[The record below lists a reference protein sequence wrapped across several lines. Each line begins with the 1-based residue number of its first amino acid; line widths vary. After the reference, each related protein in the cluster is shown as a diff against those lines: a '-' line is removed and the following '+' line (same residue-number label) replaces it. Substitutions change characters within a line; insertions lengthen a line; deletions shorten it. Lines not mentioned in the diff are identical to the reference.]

1 MFPTA
6 VIFFK
11 IGSGLFDVF
20 INDRLSLNGYAA
32 YRKQMLNFILDVSPT
47 DSVVITIGHSNAN
60 DYSDVRGNVML
71 VTFNLML
78 ANFQ

>member
-20 INDRLSLNGYAA
+20 INDKLSLYGFASYCMKRVCEA
-32 YRKQMLNFILDVSPT
+32 L
-47 DSVVITIGHSNAN
+47 ITVAHLNAN
-60 DYSDVRGNVML
+60 PILSVALFLFQQVDSSYSYHFL
-71 VTFNLML
+71 VL
-78 ANFQ
+78 